1 MGDTRQLTWTC
12 TCGRRVPL
20 RVNAC
25 HCGVTRGAAFA
36 TPPPAE
42 YPVAA
47 QAEAPATAAGVW
59 STMPND
65 VKAMALV
72 SALVLVAG
80 LGWVTFGPAKV
91 ETTPAVLGWV
101 DPGPP
106 PVPKPTPP
114 PRPPFKLPWWK

>member
-1 MGDTRQLTWTC
+1 VGDTRQLTWHC

-20 RVNAC
+20 RVNVC
-25 HCGVTRGAAFA
+25 HCGLPREAALA
-36 TPPPAE
+36 AAPPPA
-42 YPVAA
+42 YP
-47 QAEAPATAAGVW
+47 PASETPGPTTASAVW

-65 VKAMALV
+65 VRAMALV

-80 LGWVTFGPAKV
+80 VGWVAFGP
-91 ETTPAVLGWV
+91 TRTTLTPAVLGWV